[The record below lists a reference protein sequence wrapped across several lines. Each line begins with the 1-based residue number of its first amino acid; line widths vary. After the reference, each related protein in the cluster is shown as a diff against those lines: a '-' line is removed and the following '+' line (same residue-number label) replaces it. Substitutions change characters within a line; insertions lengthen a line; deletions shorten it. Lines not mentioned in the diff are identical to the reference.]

1 MAEKPETYICR
12 CEEVTREEIEAA
24 IKNGATTMNELKR
37 WTRAGMGL
45 CQGKMCSKN
54 VSRILSEATGKKP
67 EEVVPSTFRQPV
79 RPVRI
84 EVITQHE

>member
-1 MAEKPETYICR
+1 MADQPETYICR

-37 WTRAGMGL
+37 WTRTGMGL

-54 VSRILSEATGKKP
+54 VSRILSEATGQKP
-67 EEVVPSTFRQPV
+67 EEVLPSTFRQPV

-84 EVITQHE
+84 EVISGHD